1 MKLTSRVIALLIVVA
16 SLLQPAL
23 AAKQVPVEDFFKRSG
38 FSSFQLSP
46 DGTHLAAISPIAER
60 RNIAV
65 INLETY
71 EAQAITN
78 VRDRDIYGFTWANN
92 DRILYFMDKDGNESL
107 GIFAVN
113 KDGSKPRT
121 LIEPAENQVRG
132 GSRVVRSAS
141 VVNLLEEDKNHVLVS
156 VPRVYHDT
164 VIQDLKKMNVI
175 SGRSSM
181 VERNPGDIS
190 AWITNYD
197 GDVVGAIGTVEDE
210 TRVLWRKSPKD
221 DWTKLISF
229 DSVQGG
235 FYPAWINKDASKMYI
250 SSTVTPEGEERD
262 KSAIYRYDLEN
273 NKIGELIFEHED
285 VDVAGVTG
293 SEISD
298 DIVAVTYTADKPGRY
313 YVDERWQAIMKPVE
327 DLFPDQIVSL
337 SSMTDDE
344 KLAVLTVWDSRNPA
358 SYYLF
363 DVEKGSLEELGR
375 AYDWLKAEDLGEM
388 QPVTIEARDGLKLP
402 AYLTLP
408 PGTDGK
414 NLPLVLNPHGGPR
427 ARDTYGFRPD
437 VQLMAN
443 RGYAVLQVNFRGS
456 TGYGREFDQAGWKR
470 WGREMQD
477 DLTDAV
483 QWAVEQGIA
492 DPNRVCIF
500 GASYGG
506 YAAMAGITFTPDLY
520 KCAINYVG
528 VTDIE
533 LLFETMPTAW
543 KRFEASMKKQIGDP
557 DTETTDLRERS
568 PINYVDRIKVPLL
581 MAYGLRDP
589 RVVIDHALNLEK
601 ELKRHEVDYELIV
614 KKREGHGFVRF
625 ENQVEFY
632 TKVIEFLDAHIGT
645 APETVSAVSE

>member
-1 MKLTSRVIALLIVVA
+1 MRTSSRVIAFLIAVA
-16 SLLQPAL
+16 GLVQPVL
-23 AAKQVPVEDFFKRSG
+23 AAEVVPVEDFFKRSG

-65 INLETY
+65 INLATY

-78 VRDRDIYGFTWANN
+78 VRDRDIYGFVWANN

-121 LIEPAENQVRG
+121 LIEPAENQIRG

-141 VVNLLEEDKNHVLVS
+141 VVNLLEDDKNHVLVS
-156 VPRVYHDT
+156 VPRIYHET

-190 AWITNYD
+190 AWITNYE
-197 GDVVGAIGTVEDE
+197 GDVVGAIGTVDDE
-210 TRVLWRKSPKD
+210 TRVLWRKTPKD

-229 DSVQGG
+229 ESAQGG

-250 SSTVTPEGEERD
+250 SSTVTPDGEERD
-262 KSAIYRYDLEN
+262 KAAIYRYDLEN
-273 NKIGELIFEHED
+273 NKIGELIFEHD
-285 VDVAGVTG
+285 KVDVGGVMG

-298 DIVAVTYTADKPGRY
+298 DIVAVTYTADKPGRH
-313 YVDERWQAIMKPVE
+313 YVDDKWRDIMAPVE
-327 DLFPDQIVSL
+327 KLFPEQIVSL

-344 KLAVLTVWDSRNPA
+344 KLAVITVWDSRNPA
-358 SYYLF
+358 NYYLF
-363 DVEKGSLEELGR
+363 DVDKGSLEELGK
-375 AYDWLKAEDLGEM
+375 AYDWLDAANLGEM
-388 QPVTIEARDGLKLP
+388 QPVTIEARDGLELP

-408 PGTDGK
+408 PGSDGK

-456 TGYGREFDQAGWKR
+456 TGYGREFDKAGWKR
-470 WGREMQD
+470 WGLEMQD

-483 QWAVEQGIA
+483 NWVVEQGIA
-492 DPNRVCIF
+492 DPERVCIF
-500 GASYGG
+500 GGSYGG

-533 LLFETMPTAW
+533 LLFDTMPAAW
-543 KRFEASMKKQIGDP
+543 KRFEATMKKQIGDP
-557 DTETTDLRERS
+557 DREAEDLRDRS
-568 PINYVDRIKVPLL
+568 PINHVDKIQVPLL

-601 ELKRHEVDYELIV
+601 ELKRYEVDYELIV

-632 TKVIEFLDAHIGT
+632 SKVIEFLDRHIGT
-645 APETVSAVSE
+645 APETVSELAN